1 VPAVIVTIWYGEKGT
16 GQLLILSQVVL
27 SFQLPFAVVPLIAF
41 TADRRKLG
49 ALIAPRW
56 VTGLAIVAA
65 FLIIALNAKLIV
77 DQLIG

>member
-1 VPAVIVTIWYGEKGT
+1 
-16 GQLLILSQVVL
+16 
-27 SFQLPFAVVPLIAF
+27 
-41 TADRRKLG
+41 
-49 ALIAPRW
+49 